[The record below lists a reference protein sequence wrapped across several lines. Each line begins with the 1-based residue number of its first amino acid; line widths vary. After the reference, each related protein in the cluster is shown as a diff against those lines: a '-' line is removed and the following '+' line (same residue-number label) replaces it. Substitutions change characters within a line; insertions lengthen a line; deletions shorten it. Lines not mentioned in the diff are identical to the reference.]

1 MKPFYDISN
10 HNGFEDL
17 MDTTHH
23 TGNAWLDK
31 KLNNNTAYIGVLGSL
46 AIGAIGSALAGKQ
59 KAPQAYGGGFNEAT
73 KPFMERG
80 LKDLTSAYDQGPAI
94 FEGARVAGFD
104 PAQQQAQAS
113 LMALSTAQ
121 PDYFQTAT
129 AGLGE
134 AIDLQRQAGAAI
146 TPELLAQQRQML
158 APTID
163 AERQAA
169 DIAFRESLR
178 DIGVGAGGAG
188 VGALTGARADI
199 MRGGAAGE
207 RAMTEAA
214 LQGRLTD
221 QALGT
226 LESQFGRQA
235 GAAAGLG
242 ALTGQALGIGQE
254 GTQDLINRANLAMGV
269 GEQRQGLQQQFIN
282 VDRERFAEQDPFA
295 RAQQY
300 LATVGGLPT
309 QQTQY
314 YQPQSQTQ
322 QALGIASMF
331 TGKAEGGPVFSK
343 EEEDEMRDIEDFSD
357 ANYGTKY
364 AAERP
369 SMLSKLISA
378 KGSKNDGKML
388 AAMSQPAR
396 LETIIDESAERKK
409 QLNRQL
415 VQSQLAEREAKMRQ
429 LRPSAF
435 KQEGGEVAEGGEDK
449 GILSRIIGGVKSGLS
464 SLNSFDPFEGYSRA
478 ERMQVGLNILGAT
491 PQIGESALG
500 ATARGAAAGIKAIED
515 NKAALAKAQATERLL
530 RGSTTSDSLLDSTF
544 SNLFTPAEQ
553 AAPGYPILL
562 QEAKQNARNKS
573 IAAAEQGLIP
583 VTGVQRDAYAQQEMT
598 RYAQMARSD
607 PKYMELL
614 QVGNAGQLDGGAD
627 PTILPP
633 RPGVGNPPEAGD
645 VLKAVKGKGIQA
657 ITQ

>member
-31 KLNNNTAYIGVLGSL
+31 KLNNNTAYILTSL
-46 AIGAIGSALAGKQ
+46 AIGAIGSALAGKP
-59 KAPQAYGGGFNEAT
+59 KAPQPYGGGFNKAT
-73 KPFMERG
+73 KPFMKRG
-80 LKDLTSAYDQGPAI
+80 LEDLTKAYDQGARSY
-94 FEGARVAGFD
+94 EGPRVAGFD

-146 TPELLAQQRQML
+146 TPEMLAQQRQML

-163 AERQAA
+163 AERQAS
-169 DIAFRESLR
+169 DYAFRKSLR

-199 MRGGAAGE
+199 LRGGAAGE
-207 RAMTEAA
+207 RAMAEAQ

-242 ALTGQALGIGQE
+242 SLTGQALGISKE
-254 GTQDLINRANLAMGV
+254 GTQDELTRANLAMGV
-269 GEQRQGLQQQFIN
+269 GEQRQQLAQQQIGAQ
-282 VDRERFAEQDPFA
+282 REMFQEDDPFA
-295 RAQQY
+295 RAQAY
-300 LATVGGLPT
+300 LATVSGLPT

-331 TGKAEGGPVFSK
+331 TGKAEGGPV
-343 EEEDEMRDIEDFSD
+343 
-357 ANYGTKY
+357 
-364 AAERP
+364 ERP
-369 SMLSKLISA
+369 SMLSKLSDM
-378 KGSKNDGKML
+378 GSKKDGEML

-396 LETIIDESAERKK
+396 LETVIDESAERKK

-415 VQSQLAEREAKMRQ
+415 VQSQLAEREAKMNQ
-429 LRPSAF
+429 LRNSTF
-435 KQEGGEVAEGGEDK
+435 KQEGGEVVDDGEDK

-500 ATARGAAAGIKAIED
+500 ATARGAAAGIKSIED
-515 NKAALAKAQATERLL
+515 NKVALAKAKATERLL

-598 RYAQMARSD
+598 RYAQMARSN
-607 PKYMELL
+607 PEFMELL
-614 QVGNAGQLDGGAD
+614 QAGNAGQIDGGAD
-627 PTILPP
+627 ATTLPVSP
-633 RPGVGNPPEAGD
+633 RVGNTPAAGD
-645 VLKAVKGKGIQA
+645 VLDDVRGKEIQA

>member
-31 KLNNNTAYIGVLGSL
+31 KLNNNTAYILGAL
-46 AIGAIGSALAGKQ
+46 AIGAIGSALGGKQ
-59 KAPQAYGGGFNEAT
+59 KAPQPYGGGFNEAT

-80 LKDLTSAYDQGPAI
+80 LKDLTRAYD
-94 FEGARVAGFD
+94 EGARSYEGPRVAGFD
-104 PAQQQAQAS
+104 AAQQQAQAS

-254 GTQDLINRANLAMGV
+254 GTQDALNRANLAMGV

-282 VDRERFAEQDPFA
+282 IDREKFAEQDPFA

-364 AAERP
+364 
-369 SMLSKLISA
+369 SMLSKLSDMGG
-378 KGSKNDGKML
+378 KKDGKML

-415 VQSQLAEREAKMRQ
+415 VQSQLAEREAKIRQ

-435 KQEGGEVAEGGEDK
+435 KQEGGEVAEGGGDK

-464 SLNSFDPFEGYSRA
+464 SLNSFDPFEGYSKA
-478 ERMQVGLNILGAT
+478 ERMQVGLSILGAT

-500 ATARGAAAGIKAIED
+500 ATARGASAGMKAVQDNQAVRATAAA
-515 NKAALAKAQATERLL
+515 KAAKANELGTAEMNLLMRMGATAFNYTINEETGQLQNVN
-530 RGSTTSDSLLDSTF
+530 GQPLDST
-544 SNLFTPAEQ
+544 
-553 AAPGYPILL
+553 
-562 QEAKQNARNKS
+562 
-573 IAAAEQGLIP
+573 AAEAVRKHTANLVLEFEKAGGGSAGLRAASQLASPSLAVDTTDPDVDFRTNSPLREILD
-583 VTGVQRDAYAQQEMT
+583 TAEEATKLGDAIKTVQ
-598 RYAQMARSD
+598 
-607 PKYMELL
+607 
-614 QVGNAGQLDGGAD
+614 
-627 PTILPP
+627 
-633 RPGVGNPPEAGD
+633 
-645 VLKAVKGKGIQA
+645 
-657 ITQ
+657 

>member
-31 KLNNNTAYIGVLGSL
+31 KLNNNTAYILGAL
-46 AIGAIGSALAGKQ
+46 AIGALGSALVGKP
-59 KAPQAYGGGFNEAT
+59 KAPQAYGGGFNPAT
-73 KPFMERG
+73 KKFMERG
-80 LKDLTSAYDQGPAI
+80 LKDLTSAYDEGPAV

-146 TPELLAQQRQML
+146 TPEMLAQQRQML

-254 GTQDLINRANLAMGV
+254 GTQDLISRANLAMGV

-300 LATVGGLPT
+300 LATVGGAPT
-309 QQTQY
+309 MQPQF
-314 YQPQSQTQ
+314 YQPQSRTQ
-322 QALGIASMF
+322 QALGIASLF
-331 TGKAEGGPVFSK
+331 TGKAEGGLVFSK
-343 EEEDEMRDIEDFSD
+343 EEEEEMREIEDFSD

-369 SMLSKLISA
+369 SMLSKLSDM
-378 KGSKNDGKML
+378 GGKNKGKML

-396 LETIIDESAERKK
+396 LETVIDESAERNK

-415 VQSQLAEREAKMRQ
+415 VQSQLAERKAKMNQ
-429 LRPSAF
+429 LRNSTF
-435 KQEGGEVAEGGEDK
+435 KQEGGEVVDDGEDK

-464 SLNSFDPFEGYSRA
+464 SLNSFDPFEGYSQA

-491 PQIGESALG
+491 PQIGEGALG
-500 ATARGAAAGIKAIED
+500 ATARGAAAGIGAVES
-515 NKAALAKAQATERLL
+515 NRAALEKAKATERLL
-530 RGSTTSDSLLDSTF
+530 RGSTTSDALLDKTF
-544 SNLFTPAEQ
+544 SNLFSPAEQ
-553 AAPGYPILL
+553 QAPGYSILL
-562 QEAKQNARNKS
+562 QEAKQNARAKS
-573 IAAAEQGLIP
+573 IAAAESNLIP
-583 VTGVQRDAYAQQEMT
+583 VTGVQRDAFALQEMKN
-598 RYAQMARSD
+598 YADMVRSD

-614 QVGNAGQLDGGAD
+614 QVGTAGQLDGGAD
-627 PTILPP
+627 PTTLLP
-633 RPGVGNPPEAGD
+633 RPGVGNTPEADD
-645 VLKAVKGKGIQA
+645 VLNVVKGKGIQA

>member
-31 KLNNNTAYIGVLGSL
+31 KLNNNTAYILGAL
-46 AIGAIGSALAGKQ
+46 AIGAIGSALGGKD
-59 KAPQAYGGGFNEAT
+59 KGPQPYGGGFNPAT

-80 LKDLTSAYDQGPAI
+80 LKDLTSAYDNGARSYEGP
-94 FEGARVAGFD
+94 RVAGFD
-104 PAQQQAQAS
+104 AAQQQAQAS

-254 GTQDLINRANLAMGV
+254 GTQDALNRANLAMGV

-282 VDRERFAEQDPFA
+282 IDREKFAEQDPFA

-364 AAERP
+364 
-369 SMLSKLISA
+369 SMLSKLSDMGG
-378 KGSKNDGKML
+378 KKDGKML

-415 VQSQLAEREAKMRQ
+415 VQSQLAEREAKMGQ
-429 LRPSAF
+429 LRPPAF
-435 KQEGGEVAEGGEDK
+435 KQEGGEVVEDK

-478 ERMQVGLNILGAT
+478 ERMQVGLSILGAT

-500 ATARGAAAGIKAIED
+500 ATARGASTGIKAIED
-515 NKAALAKAQATERLL
+515 NRAVKAAAAAKAAKANELNNANLNIIMKVAATKFNYTINEETGQLQNVNGKPLSSDAAEAVSQYTANLVQAFIDAGGGQAGLTAV
-530 RGSTTSDSLLDSTF
+530 TQFTPPSLGVDTPAPDVDSTNSPLRKIF
-544 SNLFTPAEQ
+544 DTAE
-553 AAPGYPILL
+553 
-562 QEAKQNARNKS
+562 EATKLN
-573 IAAAEQGLIP
+573 
-583 VTGVQRDAYAQQEMT
+583 
-598 RYAQMARSD
+598 
-607 PKYMELL
+607 
-614 QVGNAGQLDGGAD
+614 
-627 PTILPP
+627 
-633 RPGVGNPPEAGD
+633 
-645 VLKAVKGKGIQA
+645 
-657 ITQ
+657 

>member
-491 PQIGESALG
+491 PQIGEGALG
-500 ATARGAAAGIKAIED
+500 ATARGAAAGIGAVES
-515 NKAALAKAQATERLL
+515 NRAALEKAKATERLL
-530 RGSTTSDSLLDSTF
+530 RGSTTSDTLLESTF
-544 SNLFTPAEQ
+544 SNLFSPPEQ
-553 AAPGYPILL
+553 QAPGYQILL
-562 QEAKQNARNKS
+562 QEAKQNARAKS

-583 VTGVQRDAYAQQEMT
+583 VTGVQRDAYALQEMKN
-598 RYAQMARSD
+598 YAEMVRSD

-645 VLKAVKGKGIQA
+645 VLNAVKGKGIQA

>member
-31 KLNNNTAYIGVLGSL
+31 KLNNNTAYILGAL
-46 AIGAIGSALAGKQ
+46 AIGAIGSALGGKD
-59 KAPQAYGGGFNEAT
+59 KGPQPYGGGFNPAT

-80 LKDLTSAYDQGPAI
+80 LKDLTSAYDNGARSYEGP
-94 FEGARVAGFD
+94 RVAGFD
-104 PAQQQAQAS
+104 AAQQQAQAS

-254 GTQDLINRANLAMGV
+254 GTQDALNRANLAMGV

-282 VDRERFAEQDPFA
+282 IDREKFAEQDPFA

-364 AAERP
+364 
-369 SMLSKLISA
+369 SMLSKLSDMGG
-378 KGSKNDGKML
+378 KKDGKML

-415 VQSQLAEREAKMRQ
+415 VQSQLAEREAKIRQ

-435 KQEGGEVAEGGEDK
+435 KQEGGEVAEGGGDK

-464 SLNSFDPFEGYSRA
+464 SLNSFDPFEGYSKA
-478 ERMQVGLNILGAT
+478 ERMQVGLSILGAT

-500 ATARGAAAGIKAIED
+500 ATARGASAGMKAVQDNQAVRATAAA
-515 NKAALAKAQATERLL
+515 KAAKANELGTAEMNLLMRMGATAFNYTINEETGQLQNVN
-530 RGSTTSDSLLDSTF
+530 GQPLDST
-544 SNLFTPAEQ
+544 
-553 AAPGYPILL
+553 
-562 QEAKQNARNKS
+562 
-573 IAAAEQGLIP
+573 AAEAVRKHTANLVLEFEKAGGGSAGLRAASQLASP
-583 VTGVQRDAYAQQEMT
+583 SLAVDTT
-598 RYAQMARSD
+598 D
-607 PKYMELL
+607 PDVDFRTNSPLREI
-614 QVGNAGQLDGGAD
+614 LDTAE
-627 PTILPP
+627 
-633 RPGVGNPPEAGD
+633 EATK
-645 VLKAVKGKGIQA
+645 LN
-657 ITQ
+657 